1 MRTYALHFGRFVLVI
16 ATFMGFALG
25 QVQRPTDDW
34 DEESYKTLKSSIP
47 LHPKDGFVPDE
58 STATTVAEAVT
69 SAQYGEKQIS
79 EEKPFRARLRGD
91 IWTVAGTLHPQGV
104 LGGVVVVQISK
115 KSGAIVFMT
124 HQK

>member
-1 MRTYALHFGRFVLVI
+1 MFLGL
-16 ATFMGFALG
+16 ALG

-34 DEESYKTLKSSIP
+34 DEESYKTLKNSIP
-47 LHPKDGFVPDE
+47 VHPKDGFVPDE
-58 STATTVAEAVT
+58 ATATKVAEAVAV
-69 SAQYGEKQIS
+69 AQYGEKKIS

-115 KSGAIVFMT
+115 KSGAIIFMT